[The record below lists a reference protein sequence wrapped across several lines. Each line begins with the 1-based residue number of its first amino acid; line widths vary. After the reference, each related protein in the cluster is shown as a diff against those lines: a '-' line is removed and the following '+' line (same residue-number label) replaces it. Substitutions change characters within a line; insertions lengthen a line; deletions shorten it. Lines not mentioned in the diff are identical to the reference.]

1 MCNLTYLQYACVLL
15 FLPYKCIYIVTT
27 TSFMAFLHFLLE
39 FSEIGLMSELESF
52 QNTWD
57 KIKKK
62 VRWKEYIEVK

>member
-1 MCNLTYLQYACVLL
+1 
-15 FLPYKCIYIVTT
+15 
-27 TSFMAFLHFLLE
+27 MAFLHFLLE